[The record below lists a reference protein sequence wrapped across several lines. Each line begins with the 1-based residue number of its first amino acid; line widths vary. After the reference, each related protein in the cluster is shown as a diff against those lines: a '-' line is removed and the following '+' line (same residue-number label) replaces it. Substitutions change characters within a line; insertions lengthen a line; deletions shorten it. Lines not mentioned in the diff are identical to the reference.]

1 MELVSI
7 IVPVYNAER
16 FLEEGV
22 ASIMA
27 QDYPN
32 LEFIFVDDCSTDN
45 SLAKLHELQAKYTQY
60 KIIVAQNER
69 NMGPGP
75 TRNHGFNLSH
85 GKYVYFMDVDDR
97 AENNLISSMVQEL

>member
-1 MELVSI
+1 MMELVSI

-22 ASIMA
+22 ASMMA

-45 SLAKLHELQAKYTQY
+45 SLAKERVINKCALCTP
-60 KIIVAQNER
+60 KITI
-69 NMGPGP
+69 
-75 TRNHGFNLSH
+75 FNW
-85 GKYVYFMDVDDR
+85 
-97 AENNLISSMVQEL
+97 